1 MRQAKTRATTATV
14 AKGAAPAS
22 SAGEA
27 RPPRSGVPLN
37 GSLEKGL
44 RVLRAF
50 VDVDQPLR
58 LIDIARLAELQLSAA
73 QRLVYTLHQ
82 HGMLQRDERTR
93 MYSLARKV
101 MDFGFAYLRQDPLVA
116 RATPY
121 LLEASQRCGETI
133 SLTELDDTNVVYVA
147 RVPSRYGMS
156 ADVILGSWFPA
167 YACAA
172 GQAVLAFLPA
182 GAAEAVLDR
191 SRLIA
196 YTTNTITRRQAL
208 LDLFRQVRRRGF
220 ACSQEH
226 YTPGDISIAAPILDK
241 AGIAIAS
248 INISVPTNRW
258 MRDAAER
265 RLGPIAI
272 ETAAA
277 VSGLRQT
284 ASALSGLR
292 RTGPPARTWPV
303 T

>member
-1 MRQAKTRATTATV
+1 MRQVKARAKTAAV
-14 AKGAAPAS
+14 VGAAGQAS
-22 SAGEA
+22 NARDA
-27 RPPRSGVPLN
+27 RPPGRGVPLN

-58 LIDIARLAELQLSAA
+58 LIDIARLANLQLSAA

-82 HGMLQRDERTR
+82 YGMLRRDERTR
-93 MYSLARKV
+93 MYTLARKV

-133 SLTELDDTNVVYVA
+133 SLTEMDDTNVVYVA

-172 GQAVLAFLPA
+172 GQAVLGFLPA
-182 GAAEAVLDR
+182 AAAEAVLNR

-196 YTTNTITRRQAL
+196 YTANTITRRQAL
-208 LDLFRQVRRRGF
+208 LDLFRQIRRRGF

-226 YTPGDISIAAPILDK
+226 YTPGDISVAAPILDK
-241 AGIAIAS
+241 AGTAIGS

-258 MRDAAER
+258 AREAAEL

-277 VSGLRQT
+277 VSGLRHAAIAPSTLQ
-284 ASALSGLR
+284 